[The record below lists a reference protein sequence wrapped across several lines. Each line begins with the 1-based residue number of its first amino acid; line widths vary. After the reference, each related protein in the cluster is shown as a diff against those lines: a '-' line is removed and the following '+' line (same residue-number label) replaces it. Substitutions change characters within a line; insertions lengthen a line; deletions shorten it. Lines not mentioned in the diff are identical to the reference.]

1 MAKYGQLVAFGAK
14 TVHIWPMLKTVSEM
28 QSELGARLRA
38 RRVALN
44 LSQAEAAQRAGIAYR
59 TWRRLETEG
68 RASIEDMIKAAFVLR
83 CQEALE
89 ALFPPPAAAS
99 LDDLLKQQA
108 STKPPR
114 SRVRAASRR
123 S

>member
-1 MAKYGQLVAFGAK
+1 
-14 TVHIWPMLKTVSEM
+14 MLKTICEM
-28 QSELGARLRA
+28 QSELGGRLRA